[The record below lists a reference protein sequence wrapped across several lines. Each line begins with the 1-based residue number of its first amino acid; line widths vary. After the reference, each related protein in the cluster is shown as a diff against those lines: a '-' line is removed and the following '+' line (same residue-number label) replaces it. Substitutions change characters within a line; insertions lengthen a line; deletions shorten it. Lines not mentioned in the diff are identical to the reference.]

1 MRKLL
6 TMIMAMVLMTGM
18 MAVFAEDS
26 AYTASV
32 SGGALHLRKEADKK
46 SGSLGRYRSG
56 TVVVLL
62 ADGDEFVKVK
72 TPDGK
77 TGYMMKEFLEIKNG
91 LPPKEVV
98 TPTPAPTPDMTRQN
112 ALERGIDP
120 NKPMIALTFDDGP
133 MPESER
139 VLNALAQYDA
149 KATFFILG
157 KNIEGNEA
165 VLRRMV
171 EEGHQV
177 GAHSWSHPNLT
188 KISQSAVMS
197 QMTRT
202 MDKVKEITGYDI
214 TMMRPPYGALHRI
227 SRRPMIELN
236 LPVILWSIDSLDWKT
251 RNAGS
256 TVREILNQ
264 AQNGA
269 IVLCHD
275 VWDSTGAAMETLIPQ
290 LMEKGY
296 QLVTVAEM
304 MSFRSEPLKPGNE
317 YGFLDVKK
325 IEPGITL
332 PVSTVTPK
340 PQ

>member
-1 MRKLL
+1 MRKLF
-6 TMIMAMVLMTGM
+6 TMMMVLVMMTGII
-18 MAVFAEDS
+18 AVFAEDS
-26 AYTASV
+26 NLTASV

-46 SGSLGRYRSG
+46 SASLGRYRSG

-62 ADGDEFVKVK
+62 TDGDEFIKVR

-91 LPPKEVV
+91 LPPKEEA
-98 TPTPAPTPDMTRQN
+98 TPTPAPKPNMTRQN

-139 VLNALAQYDA
+139 VLNALAKYDA

-157 KNIEGNEA
+157 KNIAGNEA
-165 VLRRMV
+165 ILKRIV

-177 GAHSWSHPNLT
+177 GAHSWSHPNFT
-188 KISQSAVMS
+188 KISQSSVMS

-227 SRRPMIELN
+227 SRRAMVDLN

-251 RNAGS
+251 RSADN
-256 TVREILNQ
+256 TIKEILAQ
-264 AQNGA
+264 AKNGS

-275 VWDSTGAAMETLIPQ
+275 IWNSTGAAMETLIPQ
-290 LMEKGY
+290 LIERGY
-296 QLVTVAEM
+296 QLVTVEEM
-304 MSFRSEPLKPGNE
+304 MSFRREPLKPGYE
-317 YGFLDVKK
+317 YGFLDINK
-325 IEPGITL
+325 IEPGITPL
-332 PVSTVTPK
+332 VSVVTPK
-340 PQ
+340 PE